1 MKEGT
6 ITHQDKQDAHSV
18 ARRVLERVKSNK
30 KEKRKISVRIDNKTI
45 LLVSPK
51 KAKELKKMIQL

>member
-30 KEKRKISVRIDNKTI
+30 KEKRKVSVRIDNKTI
-45 LLVSPK
+45 LLVSPS

>member
-45 LLVSPK
+45 LLVSLK
-51 KAKELKKMIQL
+51 KAKELNKMI

>member
-1 MKEGT
+1 MKEGA

-30 KEKRKISVRIDNKTI
+30 KEKRKISVRIDNQTI

-51 KAKELKKMIQL
+51 KAKKLKKKL

>member
-1 MKEGT
+1 MKEGA

-18 ARRVLERVKSNK
+18 ARRVLENVKRNK
-30 KEKRKISVRIDNKTI
+30 KEKRKVPVRIDNKTI

>member
-6 ITHQDKQDAHSV
+6 ITHQDRQDAHSI
-18 ARRVLERVKSNK
+18 AERVLERVKKNK
-30 KEKRKISVRIDNKTI
+30 IEKRKISARIDNKTI

>member
-6 ITHQDKQDAHSV
+6 ITHQDRQDAHSV

-30 KEKRKISVRIDNKTI
+30 KEKRKVSVKIDSKTTI
-45 LLVSPK
+45 LVSPK

>member
-6 ITHQDKQDAHSV
+6 ITHKDRQDAHSI
-18 ARRVLERVKSNK
+18 AERVLERVKKSK
-30 KEKRKISVRIDNKTI
+30 IEKRKVPVRIDNKTI

-51 KAKELKKMIQL
+51 KAKELKKKL

>member
-30 KEKRKISVRIDNKTI
+30 KEKRKVPVRIDNKTI

-51 KAKELKKMIQL
+51 KAKELNKMI

>member
-6 ITHQDKQDAHSV
+6 ITQQDKQDAHSV

>member
-51 KAKELKKMIQL
+51 KAKELKRMR

>member
-1 MKEGT
+1 MKEGA

-30 KEKRKISVRIDNKTI
+30 KEKRKISVRIDSKTI
-45 LLVSPK
+45 ILVSPS
-51 KAKELKKMIQL
+51 KAKKLKKMR

>member
-6 ITHQDKQDAHSV
+6 ITHQDKQDARSI
-18 ARRVLERVKSNK
+18 AERVLENVKRNK
-30 KEKRKISVRIDNKTI
+30 KEKRKVPVRIDNKTI

>member
-1 MKEGT
+1 MKEGA

>member
-1 MKEGT
+1 MKEGA

-51 KAKELKKMIQL
+51 KAKKLKKKL

>member
-51 KAKELKKMIQL
+51 KAKELKRMI

>member
-6 ITHQDKQDAHSV
+6 ITHQDRQDAHSV